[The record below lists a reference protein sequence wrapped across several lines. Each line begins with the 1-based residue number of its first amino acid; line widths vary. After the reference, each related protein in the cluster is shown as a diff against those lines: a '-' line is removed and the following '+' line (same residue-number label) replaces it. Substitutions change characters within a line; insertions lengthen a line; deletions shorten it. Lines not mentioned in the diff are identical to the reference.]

1 MSGLSYPV
9 VSISGLPGSGTTTA
23 AHLLIGETGLEYV
36 NTGKIFREMAQE
48 NGMSLND
55 FGKYA
60 AQNPEVDQE
69 LDRRQMARA
78 AQGGIVLEGRLA
90 GHMVTREG
98 LDALTVWLDAP
109 IEVRVAR
116 VAGREEVSLAEA
128 MRLSRER
135 EDDERDRYLDIYGLD
150 LYDTSFYDLVIDSG
164 TLSPTEILEAILQ
177 RLT

>member
-1 MSGLSYPV
+1 MSGFRYQLV
-9 VSISGLPGSGTTTA
+9 TISGLPGSGTTTA
-23 AHLLIGETGLEYV
+23 AHLLVGETGLEYV
-36 NTGKIFREMAQE
+36 NTGKIFREMARQE
-48 NGMSLND
+48 GMSLND

-60 AQNPEVDQE
+60 AKDPAVDQE

-116 VAGREEVSLAEA
+116 VAGREEVSLEEA
-128 MRLSRER
+128 TRLSRER
-135 EDDERDRYLDIYGLD
+135 EDDERGRYLDIYGLD
-150 LYDTSFYDLVIDSG
+150 LYDTSVYDLVIDSG
-164 TLSPTEILEAILQ
+164 TLSPAEILEAILQ
-177 RLT
+177 RLR